1 MSDDKEYLKTNNP
14 SEETDEK
21 ENKDQYEKICFMC
34 RRPESKAGKM
44 IDLPNDI
51 HICTDCMQR
60 SFDTMNNSNINYD
73 ELMRNMPNISMI
85 DLSSLQNQ
93 IPNRQKVKK
102 KQEAPKEKVAPKV
115 FDIKSIPAP
124 HKIKA
129 SLDEYVIGQEKAKK
143 VMSVAVYNHYK
154 RVFADMNDDVEIEKS
169 NMLMIGPTGSG
180 KTYLVKTLARLLDV
194 PLAITDATSLTEAG
208 YIGDDIESVVS
219 KLLAAADNDVER
231 AEHGIIFIDEIDK
244 IAKKKNTNQRDVSGE
259 AVQQGML
266 KLLEGSEIEVPVGA
280 NSKNAM
286 VPLTTVNTKNILFIC
301 GGAFPDLEEII
312 KERLNKTASIG
323 FQADLKDKYDHDNTI
338 LEKVTVDDI
347 KKAGKLVMATDAAW
361 APFEYIADTDTP
373 VGSDIDLAQA
383 IADQWGVELEIINTA
398 FDTLPQYLD
407 NGKADI
413 VIAAM
418 TITDERK
425 EQMAFSDPYT
435 VSTQYIIVNEAD
447 TSVKTIEDLA
457 GKKVAVHLGTTGDFL
472 VSDEI
477 ADGCLKDTGAEVV
490 QYKNLTEGCLA
501 LQKGDVDA
509 VMLDLLAAQ
518 NFCAVND
525 GLTCFEAKYADGS
538 STKEEYGIGVKKSNT
553 ELVKA
558 INEAIKPMVENGSI
572 DASIE
577 KHKELASLLEQ

>member
-1 MSDDKEYLKTNNP
+1 MKKTMALVVGMMMAASLAGCGAKN
-14 SEETDEK
+14 
-21 ENKDQYEKICFMC
+21 
-34 RRPESKAGKM
+34 ESK
-44 IDLPNDI
+44 
-51 HICTDCMQR
+51 T
-60 SFDTMNNSNINYD
+60 
-73 ELMRNMPNISMI
+73 
-85 DLSSLQNQ
+85 
-93 IPNRQKVKK
+93 
-102 KQEAPKEKVAPKV
+102 
-115 FDIKSIPAP
+115 
-124 HKIKA
+124 
-129 SLDEYVIGQEKAKK
+129 
-143 VMSVAVYNHYK
+143 
-154 RVFADMNDDVEIEKS
+154 
-169 NMLMIGPTGSG
+169 
-180 KTYLVKTLARLLDV
+180 
-194 PLAITDATSLTEAG
+194 
-208 YIGDDIESVVS
+208 
-219 KLLAAADNDVER
+219 
-231 AEHGIIFIDEIDK
+231 
-244 IAKKKNTNQRDVSGE
+244 
-259 AVQQGML
+259 
-266 KLLEGSEIEVPVGA
+266 VG
-280 NSKNAM
+280 
-286 VPLTTVNTKNILFIC
+286 
-301 GGAFPDLEEII
+301 
-312 KERLNKTASIG
+312 
-323 FQADLKDKYDHDNTI
+323 
-338 LEKVTVDDI
+338 DI

>member
-1 MSDDKEYLKTNNP
+1 MKKTMALVVGMMMAASLAGCGAKN
-14 SEETDEK
+14 
-21 ENKDQYEKICFMC
+21 
-34 RRPESKAGKM
+34 ESK
-44 IDLPNDI
+44 
-51 HICTDCMQR
+51 
-60 SFDTMNNSNINYD
+60 
-73 ELMRNMPNISMI
+73 
-85 DLSSLQNQ
+85 
-93 IPNRQKVKK
+93 
-102 KQEAPKEKVAPKV
+102 
-115 FDIKSIPAP
+115 
-124 HKIKA
+124 
-129 SLDEYVIGQEKAKK
+129 
-143 VMSVAVYNHYK
+143 
-154 RVFADMNDDVEIEKS
+154 
-169 NMLMIGPTGSG
+169 
-180 KTYLVKTLARLLDV
+180 
-194 PLAITDATSLTEAG
+194 
-208 YIGDDIESVVS
+208 
-219 KLLAAADNDVER
+219 
-231 AEHGIIFIDEIDK
+231 
-244 IAKKKNTNQRDVSGE
+244 
-259 AVQQGML
+259 
-266 KLLEGSEIEVPVGA
+266 
-280 NSKNAM
+280 
-286 VPLTTVNTKNILFIC
+286 
-301 GGAFPDLEEII
+301 
-312 KERLNKTASIG
+312 
-323 FQADLKDKYDHDNTI
+323 
-338 LEKVTVDDI
+338 TVDDI
-347 KKAGKLVMATDAAW
+347 KKAGKLVMATDAPW